1 MMLALCGLGNVMV
14 KLRSVSLVIVLVNEY
29 LTMVGEAVELIDI
42 FFFFNR
48 NLEQILELPEI
59 N

>member
-1 MMLALCGLGNVMV
+1 MLALCGLGNVMV

>member
-1 MMLALCGLGNVMV
+1 MV

>member
-1 MMLALCGLGNVMV
+1 MLALCGLGNLMV